1 MDISNIYLQMTDE
14 RALAEAQLGRDGS
27 KGNEKI
33 DFNECIERKTHRKGD
48 ICAKDLRTFLAK
60 TRKKKI

>member
-48 ICAKDLRTFLAK
+48 ICAKDLRTFL
-60 TRKKKI
+60 